1 MRTVIDNKDIA
12 GLPEAYQEQEITLV
26 PHLNAF
32 IADNFLES
40 LEKTGSSID
49 WDLYSVSYQ
58 GKLGYTLLASTC
70 KEETKICLLPMPC
83 GDVESIL
90 RGMQESLKQ

>member
-40 LEKTGSSID
+40 LEKEKNTEITARLTEEISGQIEQC
-49 WDLYSVSYQ
+49 LTKMAEIVEIP
-58 GKLGYTLLASTC
+58 LG
-70 KEETKICLLPMPC
+70 
-83 GDVESIL
+83 
-90 RGMQESLKQ
+90 